1 VVILGLELDAF
12 FDVSRQSTL
21 QYFDLITARLTNR
34 AQGSFI
40 YEMAYAKTGI
50 ANASIR
56 RSLKGYDA
64 SIDEA
69 LPIAIFEFSNFCFSQ
84 SDFFPKIGE
93 TASEVSPEIVD
104 GIPPGVRLLLLTLEH
119 GADANLNSMPQ
130 FAPID
135 PHRAA
140 AAHYLTLLMM
150 RFVWFHELAH
160 GILGHVDFLIDQ
172 SGGGVLGLNELNMSE
187 LSVEHKRID
196 SRILQCMEFEAD
208 SWAMA
213 KSIGIQHEELEN
225 IEGIASMPKEVRL
238 RLSLFGVY
246 AITWLLETLAGSFKR
261 GRLNITHPAP
271 MRRMQMLQNM
281 AVWELNDLGLDAD
294 YFARS
299 TLTQFESVLS
309 QIGKRWIQTDRFDPV
324 SYRDVFERMRDG
336 LEPYRY
342 VMSD

>member
-1 VVILGLELDAF
+1 MDLDAF
-12 FDVSRQSTL
+12 FETSRQSTL
-21 QYFDLITARLTNR
+21 QYFDLITAHLTNR

-40 YEMAYAKTGI
+40 YEMAYATSSV

-64 SIDEA
+64 SMDSA
-69 LPIAIFEFSNFCFSQ
+69 LPVAIFELSNFCFSQ
-84 SDFFPKIGE
+84 SDFFPEIGN
-93 TASEVSPEIVD
+93 TAVEVSPKVID
-104 GIPPGVRLLLLTLEH
+104 GVPPGVRLLLLTLESRT
-119 GADANLNSMPQ
+119 DANLNSMPQ

-135 PHRAA
+135 PHRGA

-172 SGGGVLGLNELNMSE
+172 SGGDVVGLNELNMSE
-187 LSVEHKRID
+187 LAVGHKHID

-213 KSIGIQHEELEN
+213 KSIGIQDEELEN
-225 IEGIASMPKEVRL
+225 IDGIASMPKEVRL

-246 AITWLLETLAGSFKR
+246 AMTWLLETLAGSFKR

-271 MRRMQMLQNM
+271 IRRMQMLQNM

-309 QIGKRWIQTDRFDPV
+309 QIGKQWIQTDRFDPV
-324 SYRDVFERMRDG
+324 SYRDVFERMRDD

-342 VMSD
+342 VTNA